1 MKMEKYELEH
11 IEKLRAIAPE
21 CMVLLKSDGSFP
33 ISEPGKIALYGNGAR
48 HTIKGGTGSGDVN
61 VKRFVN
67 VEEGLCNA
75 GFTITSKAWLDEYD
89 ILLREAREKFNADI
103 KAQLKG
109 KTLHDAIFLLDSMMP
124 EPDYDLPL
132 DAEGDTALYVLTRN
146 SGEGADRKVVPGDF
160 ELSGTEIRDILRL
173 QESYEKFMLVLNVG
187 GVTDLSPIVDKV
199 SNILL
204 LSQTGMTIGDSFA
217 DVLLGRNYPSGKLTA
232 TWAAWDDYC
241 HVGSFGD
248 ADDVKYDE
256 GIYVGYRYF
265 DTVGKKPIFPFG
277 HGLSYTDFAFTAESV
292 TLDKSYVTVD
302 VRVSNT
308 GKHPGK
314 EVMQLYVSVP
324 SGRLDQPSQTL
335 AAFAKT
341 DELLPGE
348 EQVISL
354 RFSMS
359 GLASFDEKSSCAI
372 LEGGDYVLRLG
383 NSGRNTAVCG
393 VVRLADT
400 ALVERLSDSG
410 GEIIPTWSPDN
421 PVRLP
426 ESRPLRVL
434 ELNSVDVM
442 RLRPATPEV
451 DSKAA
456 AIARSLTDDELAKIC
471 VGGHDGAGGG
481 GMIGNSGIAVA
492 GAAGETTN
500 ILRDRGIE
508 PLIMADGP
516 AGLRLS
522 REYGVD
528 ENGVYSIGGSGPFA
542 DKQDMLPEEMLAEFN
557 KQFSAPERH
566 GEIHEQNCSA
576 LPIGTALAQ
585 SWNVGLCE
593 TCGDIVGEEMER
605 FGVNLWL
612 APAMNIHRFPLC
624 GRNFE
629 YFSEDPLVSGKI
641 AAALTRGVQKHP
653 GCGVTLKHFACNNQ
667 EFNRLRSNSV
677 LSQRAL
683 RDIYLRGFR
692 IAVEEGKPLAVM
704 TSYNLING
712 EHSSQR
718 EDLLETV
725 LRGEWGFK
733 GMVMSDWVMPDFA
746 GGSEA
751 RKYPGACANGSV
763 GAGNDVMMPGC
774 EQDIQNILKALGDK
788 KCDYP
793 LTRARL
799 EKSAARVI
807 ALSMKLSAARKAKQN

>member
-1 MKMEKYELEH
+1 MEKYELEH
-11 IEKLRAIAPE
+11 IEKLRKIAPE

-61 VKRFVN
+61 VKRFVT
-67 VEEGLCNA
+67 VEEGLENA
-75 GFTITSKAWLDEYD
+75 GFTITSKAWLDGYD
-89 ILLREAREKFNADI
+89 IKLGEAREKFNAGI
-103 KAQLKG
+103 KERLKG
-109 KTLHDAIFLLDSMMP
+109 LKLHEAIFILETVMP

-132 DAEGDTALYVLTRN
+132 DAEGDTAIYVLTRN
-146 SGEGADRKVVPGDF
+146 SGEGADRTVVPGDF
-160 ELSGTEIRDILRL
+160 ELSETEIRDILRL
-173 QESYEKFMLVLNVG
+173 QDSYEKFMLVLNVG
-187 GVTDLSPIVDKV
+187 GVTDLSPVADKV
-199 SNILL
+199 RNILL

-217 DVLLGRNYPSGKLTA
+217 DVLLGKSYPSGKLTT

-248 ADDVKYDE
+248 ADDVNYDE

-265 DTVGKKPIFPFG
+265 DTVGKSPIFPFG
-277 HGLSYTDFAFTAESV
+277 HGLSYTDFAFAAESV
-292 TLDKSYVTVD
+292 TLDGADVTVYA
-302 VRVSNT
+302 RVTNI
-308 GKHPGK
+308 GKRPGK

-324 SGRLDQPSQTL
+324 SGRFDQPAQSL

-341 DELLPGE
+341 GELQPGE
-348 EQVISL
+348 EQIISL
-354 RFSMS
+354 RFAMDE
-359 GLASFDEKSSCAI
+359 LASFDDKISCAL
-372 LEGGDYVLRLG
+372 LERGDYVLRLG
-383 NSGRNTAVCG
+383 NSSRNTAVCG

-400 ALVERLSDSG
+400 TIVERLSESG
-410 GEIIPTWSPDN
+410 APATPTWSPDD

-426 ESRPLRVL
+426 SPEPLRVL

-442 RLRPATPEV
+442 KLRPAMPEV

-456 AIARSLTDDELAKIC
+456 QIARRLTDEQLAKLC
-471 VGGHDGAGGG
+471 VGGYDGAGGG

-492 GAAGETTN
+492 GAAGETAN
-500 ILRDRGIE
+500 ILKDRGIE

-528 ENGVYSIGGSGPFA
+528 ENGVYAIGGSGPF
-542 DKQDMLPEEMLAEFN
+542 DGKQDMMPEEMLAEF
-557 KQFSAPERH
+557 KKYDAPERH

-585 SWNVGLCE
+585 SWNTALCE
-593 TCGDIVGEEMER
+593 QCGDIVGEEMER

-612 APAMNIHRFPLC
+612 APAMNIHRLPLC

-629 YFSEDPLVSGKI
+629 YFSEDPLISGKV

-692 IAVEEGKPLAVM
+692 IAVEESQPMAVM

-733 GMVMSDWVMPDFA
+733 GMVMSDWVMPDFNE
-746 GGSEA
+746 GEDVH
-751 RKYPGACANGSV
+751 KYPGACSNGSI
-763 GAGNDVMMPGC
+763 GAGNDLMMPGC
-774 EQDIQNILKALGDK
+774 EKDVQNILNALKDK
-788 KCDYP
+788 KCEYP
-793 LTRARL
+793 LTRERL

-807 ALSMKLSAARKAKQN
+807 ALSMKLNKARKESKN

>member
-1 MKMEKYELEH
+1 MDMEKYELEH

-33 ISEPGKIALYGNGAR
+33 LSEPCKIALYGNGAR

-61 VKRFVN
+61 VKHFVT
-67 VEEGLCNA
+67 VEEGLENA
-75 GFTITSKAWLDEYD
+75 GFSITSKAWLGSYD
-89 ILLREAREKFNADI
+89 VKLSEAREKFNAGI
-103 KAQLKG
+103 KSRLKG
-109 KTLHDAIFLLDSMMP
+109 MKPHEAIFILETVMP

-132 DAEGDTALYVLTRN
+132 DAEGDTAIYVLTRN
-146 SGEGADRKVVPGDF
+146 SGEGADRNVVPGDF
-160 ELSGTEIRDILRL
+160 ELSETEIRDILRL
-173 QESYEKFMLVLNVG
+173 QDSYEKFMLVLNVG
-187 GVTDLSPIVDKV
+187 GVTDLSPVVDKV
-199 SNILL
+199 QNILL

-217 DVLLGRNYPSGKLTA
+217 DVLLGKSYPSGKLTS

-241 HVGSFGD
+241 HEGSFGD
-248 ADDVKYDE
+248 ADDVKYSE

-265 DTVGKKPIFPFG
+265 DTAGKNPIFPFG
-277 HGLSYTDFAFTAESV
+277 YGLGYADFAFAVESV
-292 TLDKSYVTVD
+292 TLEGAKVTVD
-302 VRVSNT
+302 ARVSNI
-308 GKHPGK
+308 GRHPGK

-324 SGRLDQPSQTL
+324 AGRFDQPSQTL

-354 RFSMS
+354 RFAMYE
-359 GLASFDEKSSCAI
+359 LASFDEKISCAL
-372 LEGGDYVLRLG
+372 LERGDYVLRLG
-383 NSGRNTAVCG
+383 NSSRNTVVCG
-393 VVRLADT
+393 VVRLGDT
-400 ALVERLSDSG
+400 TLVERLSDSG
-410 GEIIPTWSPDN
+410 GLADPTWSPDN

-426 ESRPLRVL
+426 NPEPLRVL
-434 ELNSVDVM
+434 ELNAVDVM
-442 RLRPATPEV
+442 RLRPEMHEH
-451 DSKAA
+451 DSNALKIAA
-456 AIARSLTDDELAKIC
+456 SLTDEELAKLC
-471 VGGHDGAGGG
+471 VGGYDGAGEG

-492 GAAGETTN
+492 GAAGETSG

-528 ENGVYSIGGSGPFA
+528 ENGVYAIGGSGPF
-542 DKQDMLPEEMLAEFN
+542 DGKQDMMPDEMLAEF
-557 KQFSAPERH
+557 KKFDAPERH

-585 SWNVGLCE
+585 SWNTELCE
-593 TCGDIVGEEMER
+593 LCGDIVGDEMER

-629 YFSEDPLVSGKI
+629 YFSEDPLISGKI

-692 IAVEEGKPLAVM
+692 IAVEEGRPAAVM

-725 LRGEWGFK
+725 LRSEWGFK
-733 GMVMSDWVMPDFA
+733 GVVMSDWVMPDFA
-746 GGSEA
+746 EGGEEH
-751 RKYPGACANGSV
+751 KYPGACANGSV

-774 EQDIQNILKALGDK
+774 EQDYQNILKALGDK
-788 KCDYP
+788 TCEYP
-793 LTRARL
+793 LTRKRL

-807 ALSMKLSAARKAKQN
+807 ALSMKLNKARKESKN